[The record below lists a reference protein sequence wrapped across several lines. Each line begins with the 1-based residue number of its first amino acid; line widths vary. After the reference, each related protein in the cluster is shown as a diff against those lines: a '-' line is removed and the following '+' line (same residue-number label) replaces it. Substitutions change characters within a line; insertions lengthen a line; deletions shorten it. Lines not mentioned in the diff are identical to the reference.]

1 MKHECGVLG
10 LYNVDDPAK
19 KAYSGLY
26 ALQHRGQESTGIF
39 VADGQDF
46 QGYKNFGLVR
56 EVFNEENL
64 NMLDQNGSKH
74 AIGHVRYTSAKDN
87 IVSNIQPMFFRHLR
101 SEFAICSNGAILNF
115 SELHTELQEQGAIF
129 QSTSSCEILA
139 HLLVR
144 APGKFLPAFKEALN
158 RFVGSYCF
166 VVMRKNRIY
175 AARDPLGFMPLC
187 LGKIDDGYVVASESC
202 ALDMIGAEFIRDIE
216 PGEVVEIMEDGVFS
230 HRFAEEQ
237 KQAYCLMEY
246 IYFARPD
253 SNINGLNIHQ
263 ARYESGVQLAKESA
277 IDCDWVIGIPD
288 SALAAAQG
296 YAATAGLPL
305 QYGLIKNKY
314 SGRTFIEPTKK
325 QRDMAVQMKLSPIRY
340 LIEGKSVT
348 LIDDS
353 IVRGTTSRQIIK
365 VVREFGAKEV
375 HMRIA
380 SPKMIGPCL
389 YGVDTSTY
397 EDLIASK
404 KTVEEIREELGA
416 DSLAFL
422 SLGGLCDAL
431 GLEKDRVCD
440 ACYTGQYP
448 TELHD
453 YAGCIEEP
461 VFEGDNYDRA

>member
-10 LYNVDDPAK
+10 LYNVEDPAK
-19 KAYSGLY
+19 KAYSALY
-26 ALQHRGQESTGIF
+26 ALQHRGQESAGIF
-39 VADGQDF
+39 VADGNEF

-56 EVFNEENL
+56 EVFKEQNL
-64 NMLDQNGSKH
+64 NKLDQNGSKH

-87 IVSNIQPMFFRHLR
+87 IVSNIQPMNFRHLR
-101 SEFAICSNGAILNF
+101 AEFAICSNGAILNF
-115 SELHTELQEQGAIF
+115 NELHTELQEQGAIF

-144 APGKFLPAFKEALN
+144 SPGQFLPALMESLK

-187 LGKIDDGYVVASESC
+187 LGKLDDGYIVASETC
-202 ALDMIGAEFIRDIE
+202 ALDMLGAEFIRDVE
-216 PGEVVEIMEDGVFS
+216 PGEIVEINEDGVFS
-230 HRFAEEQ
+230 YQFAQEE
-237 KQAYCLMEY
+237 KHAFCLMEY
-246 IYFARPD
+246 VYFARPD
-253 SNINGLNIHQ
+253 SDINGMNIHQ
-263 ARYESGVQLAKESA
+263 ARYQSGVQLAKESA

-296 YAATAGLPL
+296 YATAAGLQL
-305 QYGLIKNKY
+305 QHGLIKNKY

-365 VVREFGAKEV
+365 VVREFGAREV

-380 SPKMIGPCL
+380 SPRMIGPCL

-397 EDLIASK
+397 EDLIASQK
-404 KTVEEIREELGA
+404 NVEEIREELGA
-416 DSLAFL
+416 DSLEFL
-422 SLGGLCDAL
+422 SLDGLRTAL
-431 GLEKDRVCD
+431 NLRQDQVCD
-440 ACYTGQYP
+440 ACYTGNYP

-453 YAGCIEEP
+453 FAGSVRDPDSVGEH
-461 VFEGDNYDRA
+461 D